1 MAPLPETPEDTIMI
15 AVRNKLQALFTSV
28 GMPESHGMAHCLV
41 VLGHMEKAISAADP
55 TVIKNLTSQKIFTLR
70 LASLLHEADDH
81 KYFKNSTNVKDILED
96 ALPDNENKVK
106 IISDV
111 EEMISYVSASANG
124 NSVPPGAR
132 ADPTLLWPRFCDRLE
147 AIGVV
152 GAVRCYQ
159 YNRETTGPLM
169 LDTTPCSGSEEEMCD
184 QVTQARWIKYQ
195 QGATAP
201 A

>member
-1 MAPLPETPEDTIMI
+1 MVTLCPQQPGQTP
-15 AVRNKLQALFTSV
+15 
-28 GMPESHGMAHCLV
+28 P
-41 VLGHMEKAISAADP
+41 
-55 TVIKNLTSQKIFTLR
+55 
-70 LASLLHEADDH
+70 
-81 KYFKNSTNVKDILED
+81 
-96 ALPDNENKVK
+96 
-106 IISDV
+106 
-111 EEMISYVSASANG
+111 
-124 NSVPPGAR
+124 
-132 ADPTLLWPRFCDRLE
+132 CDRLE